1 MKKIIDV
8 ESTIADVRKD
18 SISRDLEF
26 LYFFNCKIKKDTYIK
41 IKLC

>member
-26 LYFFNCKIKKDTYIK
+26 LYLIKERINNEDFDYE
-41 IKLC
+41 